1 MKHKYGKRVATVA
14 LTALVVAAL
23 AGCSTVGAA
32 TGGAAAGG
40 AATSGATAKD
50 SGKKYKIVTVSK
62 VEGISWFQIMSKGV
76 DKFNADN
83 SSEVDAHQTGPSKG
97 DPAMQIAIVED
108 LIAQKVDAI
117 IVVPND
123 PIGIAPVLQRARDA
137 GIVVG
142 VTEATKLVGTKAID
156 FDIEA
161 FDNTTYGNGFA
172 EQLIKAMNC
181 KGKYATSVGL
191 LTSESHMLW
200 VAAANAYIAKKCPT
214 MVNVTPTPVEN
225 ENDDAK
231 SRALADQLLSTYPD
245 LGGYLATTPSG
256 GSGMASALR
265 DKNRKDVA
273 NVANTL
279 PSVAGP
285 DLKDGFLSAGQ
296 VWNPAGWG
304 YALNQVAL
312 TILKGG
318 KPKTGDDL
326 KWPGYESVK
335 VNGQSIEGNAILSF
349 TPATYA
355 DGKYPF

>member
-23 AGCSTVGAA
+23 AGCSTVGG
-32 TGGAAAGG
+32 TPAAGG
-40 AATSGATAKD
+40 STAKA
-50 SGKKYKIVTVSK
+50 SGKYKIVTVSK
-62 VEGISWFQIMSKGV
+62 VEGITWFQRMSQGV

-83 SSEVDAHQTGPSKG
+83 SSEVDAHQTGPAKG
-97 DPAMQIAIVED
+97 DPALQIAIVED

-123 PIGIAPVLQRARDA
+123 PMGMAPVLQRAREA

-142 VTEATKLVGTKAID
+142 VTEATKLVGTKSVD

-161 FDNTTYGNGFA
+161 FDNATFGTGFGK
-172 EQLIKAMNC
+172 QITKAMNC
-181 KGKYATSVGL
+181 KGKYATSVGN

-200 VAAANAYIAKKCPT
+200 LKAANEYIAKNCPT
-214 MVNVTPTPVEN
+214 MVNVTPTPLEN
-225 ENDDAK
+225 DNDDAK
-231 SRALADQLLSTYPD
+231 SRALADQILSTYPD
-245 LGGYLATTPSG
+245 LGGYLTTTPSG

-265 DKNRKDVA
+265 DKNRKDIA
-273 NVANTL
+273 NVALTL

-296 VWNPAGWG
+296 GWDPAGWG

-326 KWPGYESVK
+326 KWLGYSSTKVDGQLILGNDIQQFIPG
-335 VNGQSIEGNAILSF
+335 QF
-349 TPATYA
+349 P